1 MRVKIITLVVGS
13 LGVVSKQFGN
23 RLKETAITAEIII
36 IIIIIIIITVW
47 SVFSEEILLNDYNA
61 IT

>member
-1 MRVKIITLVVGS
+1 MKIIPLVVGS
-13 LGVVSKQFGN
+13 LGVVSTQFGN
-23 RLKETAITAEIII
+23 RLKETAITAEII

>member
-1 MRVKIITLVVGS
+1 MRVKIIPLVVGS
-13 LGVVSKQFGN
+13 LGVVSTQFGN
-23 RLKETAITAEIII
+23 RLKETAITAE

>member
-1 MRVKIITLVVGS
+1 MKIITLVVGS

-23 RLKETAITAEIII
+23 RLKETAITAEIM
-36 IIIIIIIITVW
+36 IIIITVW

>member
-1 MRVKIITLVVGS
+1 MKIITLVVGS

-36 IIIIIIIITVW
+36 IIIIIIITVW